1 MDADAESANR
11 RIALHPPPQNADT
24 TGSHAHRSRCAPER
38 FPVKAIRCQQGSVL
52 LDPNAQEPTPK
63 PGEALIEPTRLA
75 IDADDARAADREFSG
90 VLGHEFV
97 GTVAKLHLPKDHP
110 ARQRLLGKRVVGSAH
125 VPCGECDRCKSGM
138 SLHCAHATT
147 LGLEA
152 RDGCFAQRFV
162 LPVANLVCL
171 PDSLD
176 DDRAIFANALG
187 RVLHAAQ
194 MLRLEGKA
202 FVSVLGDG
210 PAALLAAQ
218 VMATRNASVRLLG
231 THEANLELCTKWGVK
246 HRPWHQVGRRHDQ
259 NIVFDC
265 AGTPE
270 SIDLALGL
278 IRPRGMVVLMRTV
291 GGVATLSSGA
301 GATPAL
307 DTAAIIRDEV
317 QVLGSRGCAI
327 ADAVA
332 ELAAG
337 RVDVLNL
344 VARRLRF
351 DDGPQAVMAAK
362 DPGTLKILLDAA

>member
-1 MDADAESANR
+1 
-11 RIALHPPPQNADT
+11 P
-24 TGSHAHRSRCAPER
+24 C
-38 FPVKAIRCQQGSVL
+38 
-52 LDPNAQEPTPK
+52 
-63 PGEALIEPTRLA
+63 
-75 IDADDARAADREFSG
+75 SG
-90 VLGHEFV
+90 
-97 GTVAKLHLPKDHP
+97 
-110 ARQRLLGKRVVGSAH
+110 
-125 VPCGECDRCKSGM
+125 CDRCKSGM

-152 RDGCFAQRFV
+152 RDGCFAQRFAI
-162 LPVANLVCL
+162 PVTNLVPV
-171 PDSLD
+171 PDTLE
-176 DDRAIFANALG
+176 DDRAIFASALG
-187 RVLHAAQ
+187 RVLHAAR

-210 PAALLAAQ
+210 PVALLAAQ

-246 HRPWHQVGRRHDQ
+246 HRLWHEVGRRHDQ

-278 IRPRGMVVLMRTV
+278 IRPRGMVVLMRT
-291 GGVATLSSGA
+291 ASTLAPSGA
-301 GATPAL
+301 GVSPAL
-307 DTAAIIRDEV
+307 DPAAIIHDEV

-337 RVDVLNL
+337 RVDVVNL

-351 DDGPQAVMAAK
+351 DDGPQAIMAAK
-362 DPGTLKILLDAA
+362 EPGTLKILLDTA